1 MLKNTLY
8 IFALLLILTS
18 CFKEDDPLPAF
29 PMQTT
34 TIAMGKYYLYQY
46 YFNLVS
52 NEEVKQDV
60 KNDYDLG
67 FECGDS
73 SWHVVLNTAA
83 FMFAGNT
90 GKKDLIEVSDT
101 TGLDWRFDKSDGDSD
116 STAIGQW
123 LTFTGND
130 TIYSNQ
136 VYVLNRGY
144 DHLGKVRGLRKIK
157 FTKVDSVSYLFEY
170 SDMNDDNYNIFT
182 VQKQEGV
189 TYTYFSFDE
198 GGMQVEMEPLTDT
211 WDLLFT
217 QYTTLLYTN
226 DGLPYPYLV
235 TGVLSNYGNLQMAVD
250 SSLTYENIDLGFAKT
265 KTYSIAKDFIGYDW
279 KDVQGDV
286 NTGNV
291 YYEIVEG
298 RTYLIRN
305 REGLYFKLR
314 FINFYSDEGE
324 KGYPTFQY
332 DVL

>member
-1 MLKNTLY
+1 MNKNLLY
-8 IFALLLILTS
+8 ILAITLVITS
-18 CFKEDDPLPAF
+18 CFKEEDPLPAF

-34 TIAMGKYYLYQY
+34 TIEMGKYYLYQD
-46 YFNLVS
+46 YFNLAG
-52 NEEVKQDV
+52 NEKVKV
-60 KNDYDLG
+60 TEKNDYDLG

-73 SWHVVLNTAA
+73 SWHIVLNTAA

-90 GKKDLIEVSDT
+90 GKKDLVEVTDT
-101 TGLDWRFDKSDGDSD
+101 TGLDWRFDKSNGNPD
-116 STAIGQW
+116 STAIGEW
-123 LTFTGND
+123 VRINMND
-130 TIYSNQ
+130 TVYSNH

-144 DHLGKVRGLRKIK
+144 DHLGKLRGLRKIK
-157 FTKVDSVSYLFEY
+157 FTKVDSVSYSFEY
-170 SDMNDDNYNIFT
+170 SDMNDENYNVFT
-182 VQKQEGV
+182 IQKHEGV
-189 TYTYFSFDE
+189 KFTCFSFDD
-198 GGMQVEMEPLTDT
+198 GGMQVEMEPPADS

-226 DGLPYPYLV
+226 DGVPYPYLV
-235 TGVLSNYGNLQMAVD
+235 TGVLSNYGRVEMAVD
-250 SSLTYENIDLGFAKT
+250 SALNYEDIDINYART
-265 KTYSIAKDFIGYDW
+265 KSFSEAKDFIGYDW
-279 KDVQGDV
+279 KEVQGDV

-305 REGLYFKLR
+305 DEGLLFKLR

>member
-1 MLKNTLY
+1 MVKNTLY
-8 IFALLLILTS
+8 IFALLLILSS

-34 TIAMGKYYLYQY
+34 TIEMGKYYLYQY
-46 YFNLVS
+46 YFNLAQ
-52 NEEVKQDV
+52 NESVLVTE
-60 KNDYDLG
+60 KNDYDLA

-73 SWHVVLNTAA
+73 SWHIVLNTAA

-90 GKKDLIEVSDT
+90 GQKELTEVTDT
-101 TGLDWRFDKSDGDSD
+101 TGLDWRFDKSDGNPD

-123 LTFTGND
+123 LSIEGSD
-130 TIYSNQ
+130 TLYYNQ
-136 VYVLNRGY
+136 VYVIDRGY
-144 DHLGKVRGLRKIK
+144 THLGNLRGLRKIK
-157 FTKVDSVSYLFEY
+157 FTKVDSTGYSFAY
-170 SDMNDDNYNIFT
+170 SDMDDENFNTFT
-182 VQKQEGV
+182 IQKKEGV
-189 TYTYFSFDE
+189 KFNYFSFDE
-198 GGMQVEMEPLTDT
+198 GGMEVEMEPVAET

-235 TGVLSNYGNLQMAVD
+235 TGVLSNFGNIEMSMD
-250 SSLTYENIDLGFAKT
+250 STINYEDIDLNFAKAQAFFP
-265 KTYSIAKDFIGYDW
+265 AKDFMGYDW
-279 KDVQGDV
+279 KDIQGDV
-286 NTGNV
+286 NSGNV

-305 REGLYFKLR
+305 KEWLYFKLR

>member
-1 MLKNTLY
+1 
-8 IFALLLILTS
+8 
-18 CFKEDDPLPAF
+18 
-29 PMQTT
+29 
-34 TIAMGKYYLYQY
+34 
-46 YFNLVS
+46 
-52 NEEVKQDV
+52 
-60 KNDYDLG
+60 
-67 FECGDS
+67 
-73 SWHVVLNTAA
+73 
-83 FMFAGNT
+83 
-90 GKKDLIEVSDT
+90 
-101 TGLDWRFDKSDGDSD
+101 
-116 STAIGQW
+116 
-123 LTFTGND
+123 
-130 TIYSNQ
+130 
-136 VYVLNRGY
+136 
-144 DHLGKVRGLRKIK
+144 
-157 FTKVDSVSYLFEY
+157 
-170 SDMNDDNYNIFT
+170 
-182 VQKQEGV
+182 
-189 TYTYFSFDE
+189 
-198 GGMQVEMEPLTDT
+198 MQVEMEPLTDT

-250 SSLTYENIDLGFAKT
+250 SSLTYENIDLSFAKT